1 MKTYTIEITT
11 VNGVTAPAIFER
23 SDLKTALS
31 AHYSTMA
38 SALANPN
45 CEEVLSMVINSVG
58 GIHKSE
64 HWKAPT
70 SEPEPSPIQE

>member
-1 MKTYTIEITT
+1 MKIYTIEITT
-11 VNGVTAPAIFER
+11 TNGVTAPAIFER
-23 SDLKTALS
+23 SDLKTAFS

-38 SALANPN
+38 SALANPD

-64 HWKAPT
+64 HWKAET
-70 SEPEPSPIQE
+70 APEEV